1 MKNKKI
7 KYLKKMKSSVNDL
20 YKVYLAQA
28 NQKIKAN
35 DLYHEN
41 SHDNSGGHPNYHN
54 NSHDNSSGKIMV
66 YTLRKNDTN

>member
-28 NQKIKAN
+28 NQKINAS